1 MVEVLWAENDLGV
14 IEQCNIM
21 SQAWRARSSMF
32 SLTFY
37 LVILTI
43 LRRPFPKFDIHL
55 QLLASDAGFL
65 LANSVT
71 Y

>member
-1 MVEVLWAENDLGV
+1 
-14 IEQCNIM
+14 
-21 SQAWRARSSMF
+21 MF